1 MKIGKMLKGHIT
13 TIYLQ
18 HGQKQG
24 FVKSLVSKTTQNERE
39 MIEANN
45 KKLHESEAQN
55 YWDYIWMHSV

>member
-1 MKIGKMLKGHIT
+1 MLKGHIT

-55 YWDYIWMHSV
+55 Y